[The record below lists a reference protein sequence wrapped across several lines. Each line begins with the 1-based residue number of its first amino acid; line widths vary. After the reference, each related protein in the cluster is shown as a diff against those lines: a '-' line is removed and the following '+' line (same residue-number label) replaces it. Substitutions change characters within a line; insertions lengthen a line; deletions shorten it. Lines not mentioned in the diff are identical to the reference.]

1 MIGVSDTIKNEAKRQ
16 KGGFLGMILGTL
28 TATLLGNLSIGK
40 GAIVKSQ
47 RREANMPGRGTIT
60 AGEGTFRAGECA
72 VTTDQNF

>member
-28 TATLLGNLSIGK
+28 AATLLGNLSIGK
-40 GAIVKSQ
+40 EAIVKSQ
-47 RREANMPGRGTIT
+47 KREANMPRRGTIT
-60 AGEGTFRAGECA
+60 AGEGTFRAGECT